1 MLAESKGTRSV
12 PGYYSQRLAAD
23 RLKACYDLAPPRTK
37 QYLEAEISFVLGKV
51 SREHTVLEMGCGYG
65 RIINRLKGQV
75 KAVAG
80 IDTSHESLL
89 MASVY
94 LSTAPSVWLAR
105 MNAVSLGFRE
115 QVFDITL
122 CIQNG
127 ISAFAVDKTQL
138 FEEAIR
144 VTRPGGTVLF
154 SSYSAQ
160 FWPHRLEW
168 FEAQSAHGLIGPI
181 DYEQTKNGLIVC
193 KDGFRATT
201 LSPEDFKALAAQV
214 GHVPRIVEVDGSSI
228 FCEIAVRRYIED

>member
-1 MLAESKGTRSV
+1 M

-23 RLKACYDLAPPRTK
+23 RLKSCYDLAPPRTK

-51 SREHTVLEMGCGYG
+51 SREHIVLEMGCGYG
-65 RIINRLKGQV
+65 RVINRLKGEV

-89 MASVY
+89 MAGTF
-94 LSTAPSVWLAR
+94 LGTAPSVWLAR
-105 MNAVSLGFRE
+105 MNVVCLGFRDR
-115 QVFDITL
+115 VFDVTL

-127 ISAFAVDKTQL
+127 ISAFAVDKTKL
-138 FEEAIR
+138 FQEAIR
-144 VTRPGGTVLF
+144 VTKPGGTVLF

-181 DYEQTKNGLIVC
+181 DYGQTKNGLIVC

-201 LSPEDFKALAAQV
+201 LSPEDFQLLATPVGQV
-214 GHVPRIVEVDGSSI
+214 PKIVEVDDSSI
-228 FCEIAVRRYIED
+228 FCEIAVK

>member
-1 MLAESKGTRSV
+1 M

-23 RLKACYDLAPPRTK
+23 RLKACYDLAPPRTI

-51 SREHTVLEMGCGYG
+51 SREHIVLEMGCGYG
-65 RIINRLKGQV
+65 RVINRLKGRV
-75 KAVAG
+75 KTVAG

-89 MASVY
+89 MAGVY
-94 LSTAPSVWLAR
+94 LGAAASVWLGR
-105 MNAVSLGFRE
+105 MNAVCMGFRDR
-115 QVFDITL
+115 VFDITL

-127 ISAFAVDKTQL
+127 ISAFAVDKTKL
-138 FEEAIR
+138 FEEAVR
-144 VTRPGGTVLF
+144 VTKPGGTVLF

-201 LSPEDFKALAAQV
+201 LSPEDFHLLATQV
-214 GHVPRIVEVDGSSI
+214 RQVPKIVEVDCSSI

>member
-1 MLAESKGTRSV
+1 MSKGRRSL
-12 PGYYSQRLAAD
+12 PDYYSQRLAAD

-51 SREHTVLEMGCGYG
+51 SREHIVLEMGCGYG
-65 RIINRLKGQV
+65 RVINRLKGQV

-80 IDTSHESLL
+80 IDTSYESLL
-89 MASVY
+89 MAGTY
-94 LSTAPSVWLAR
+94 LGPAASVWLAR
-105 MNAVSLGFRE
+105 MNAVCLGFRDR
-115 QVFDITL
+115 VFDVTL

-127 ISAFAVDKTQL
+127 ISAFAVDKTKL

-144 VTRPGGTVLF
+144 VTKPGGTVLF

-168 FEAQSAHGLIGPI
+168 FEVQSAHGLIGSI
-181 DYEQTKNGLIVC
+181 DYEQTKNGSIVC

-201 LSPEDFKALAAQV
+201 LSPEDFEALAAQV
-214 GHVPRIVEVDGSSI
+214 GQAPTIVEVDGSSV
-228 FCEIAVRRYIED
+228 FCEIAVK